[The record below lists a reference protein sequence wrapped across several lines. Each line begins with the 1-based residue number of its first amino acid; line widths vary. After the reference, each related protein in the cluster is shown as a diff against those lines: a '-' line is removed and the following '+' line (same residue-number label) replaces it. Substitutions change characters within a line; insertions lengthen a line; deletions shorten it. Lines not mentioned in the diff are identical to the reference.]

1 MNIVKWFKDQS
12 FFKKMT
18 MIYVIFAVLPMIFVT
33 AYNYIQT
40 SRILQEKS
48 YQDMQQNMETTGK
61 SLETFF
67 ESYSTIM
74 DLLYTNQTMY
84 NYLGI
89 DYTELS
95 YGEMFYYTD
104 RQLLHNTLLFLS
116 AGSTARR
123 LSGEGVKEGGLGS
136 GRRNREGRR
145 KEVCGSDPE
154 DELLQQRRD

>member
-1 MNIVKWFKDQS
+1 
-12 FFKKMT
+12 MT

-104 RQLLHNTLLFLS
+104 RQLLHNTLSLFP
-116 AGSTARR
+116 RD
-123 LSGEGVKEGGLGS
+123 
-136 GRRNREGRR
+136 R
-145 KEVCGSDPE
+145 KSVV
-154 DELLQQRRD
+154 

>member
-67 ESYSTIM
+67 EI
-74 DLLYTNQTMY
+74 
-84 NYLGI
+84 G
-89 DYTELS
+89 
-95 YGEMFYYTD
+95 
-104 RQLLHNTLLFLS
+104 R
-116 AGSTARR
+116 A
-123 LSGEGVKEGGLGS
+123 S
-136 GRRNREGRR
+136 GRER
-145 KEVCGSDPE
+145 VWTWV
-154 DELLQQRRD
+154 